1 MSAYQWQWKWKLLF
15 LFIFLQTLTPA
26 SQSITASPHPKFPC
40 APPYH
45 NLYPFCNLSLPTAS
59 RAHSLLSL
67 LTLPE
72 KIHQLCSNA
81 SAVPRLGLPEY
92 LWWSESVHGVA
103 AEGPG
108 VNFAGPIE
116 SATNFPQV
124 LVAAAAFNRTLWRA
138 IAAAIGVEARAM
150 YNVGQA
156 GLTFWAPDVNLF
168 VDPRWGRGQETPGED
183 PMLAEA
189 YGIEYVRAFQGGG
202 GGGGEG
208 RIGDGDGVGEK
219 RVMMGEESENES
231 DDGLM
236 LSACCKHYTAY
247 DLENWGSFA
256 RYNFNAIVT
265 AQDLE
270 DTYQPPFRS
279 CIQQGKASCLMC
291 SYNAVNGIPACA
303 DKILLQKARDEW
315 GFKGYI
321 TSDCDAVATIYEYQ
335 HYTKSPEDA
344 VAVALKAGT
353 DINCGT
359 YLLRHTQSAI
369 DKGKV
374 KEEDRD
380 RALLNLFSVQI
391 RLGLY
396 DGDPLLGKFGKL
408 GPQDVCTLEHKSL
421 ALEAVRQGIVL
432 LKNEKKFLPL
442 NKNRV
447 SSLAII
453 GPMANRT
460 DLGGGYTGV
469 PCNPKN
475 LLDAF
480 PAYVKKTSYAAGCLD
495 GVPCTSN
502 AGFME
507 AVSIA
512 EEADFVIVVAGLDLS
527 QETEDHDRYS
537 LLLPGY
543 QMALV
548 TTVAA
553 VSQKPLVLVLT
564 GGGPLDVSFAEGDP
578 RIASILW
585 IGYPGE
591 AGGKALA
598 EVIFGDYNPGG
609 RLPVTWYPESFTRV
623 SMYDMSM
630 RADPSRG
637 YPGRTYRFYVG
648 DRIYGFG
655 QGLSYTN
662 YMYEL
667 LSAPNKLRLAGSLK
681 IKPRKYLS
689 QQTGYDTDYIHIDE
703 VAYCDSLI
711 FHVEVSVV
719 NNGDWDGSHVVML
732 FSRVPNFFKGAPE
745 KQLVGFDR
753 VHTMSYKST
762 QTRIMVDPCKHLSIA
777 NENGKRIMPLGDH
790 TLMVGDLE
798 HILSIEGQ

>member
-1 MSAYQWQWKWKLLF
+1 MSPPKWQLKWKLPF
-15 LFIFLQTLTPA
+15 LFIFLHTLTLSTSKP
-26 SQSITASPHPKFPC
+26 ITANPHPKFPC
-40 APPYH
+40 APPHH
-45 NLYPFCNLSLPTAS
+45 NLYPFCNVSLPTAS
-59 RAHSLLSL
+59 RAQSVLSL

-72 KIHQLCSNA
+72 KIRQLCSNA
-81 SAVPRLGLPEY
+81 SAVPRLGLPPY

-103 AEGPG
+103 ANGPG

-124 LVAAAAFNRTLWRA
+124 LVAAASFNRTLWRA

-183 PMLAEA
+183 PMVASA
-189 YGIEYVRAFQGGG
+189 YGIEYVRAFQGDGG
-202 GGGGEG
+202 GG
-208 RIGDGDGVGEK
+208 IWNGVGEK
-219 RVMMGEESENES
+219 RVMMGEEREAES

-236 LSACCKHYTAY
+236 LSACCKHFTAY

-303 DKILLQKARDEW
+303 DKDLLQKARDEW

-359 YLLRHTQSAI
+359 YLRRHTQSAI

-374 KEEDRD
+374 QEEDID

-396 DGDPLLGKFGKL
+396 DGDPLKGKFGKL
-408 GPQDVCTLEHKSL
+408 GPQDVCTSKHKSL

-469 PCNPKN
+469 PCNPKS

-480 PAYVKKTSYAAGCLD
+480 PTYGKKTSYAAGCLD

-502 AGFME
+502 AGFIE

-512 EEADFVIVVAGLDLS
+512 KEADFVIVVVGLDLS

-548 TTVAA
+548 TTIAA
-553 VSQKPLVLVLT
+553 VTQKPLVLVLT

-623 SMYDMSM
+623 PMNDMSM

-655 QGLSYTN
+655 HGLSYTK
-662 YMYEL
+662 YAYEL
-667 LSAPNKLRLAGSLK
+667 LSVPNKLILSGSLK
-681 IKPRKYLS
+681 AESRKKYLS
-689 QQTGYDTDYIHIDE
+689 QQKGYRLDYIHIDE

-711 FHVEVSVV
+711 FHVEVSVM
-719 NNGDWDGSHVVML
+719 NHGDMDGSHVVML

-745 KQLVGFDR
+745 KQLIGFDR
-753 VHTMSYKST
+753 VHTKSYRST
-762 QTRIMVDPCKHLSIA
+762 QTKIMVDPCKHLSIA
-777 NENGKRIMPLGDH
+777 NENGKRTMPLGDH
-790 TLMVGDLE
+790 TLMLGDLE
-798 HILSIEGQ
+798 HIVSIEG